1 MCSQA
6 HASLARWK
14 YCDRQSPWFTRQVAQ
29 ELVTCHTR
37 GIQLNRVCVV
47 GARGSQP
54 RTVPAMHHPALF
66 LLEPTRM
73 LVSAGSP
80 SHKHV
85 ISRSLQ
91 ADEMP
96 AGTVEA
102 RGMQQTLGRDAAE
115 GFLST
120 SGIRGHTWCL
130 WKCSAAIRAGFLSF
144 TTTVL
149 PSATCRHSSAK
160 KPHTHTSEKS
170 TRQGELFHLEGAEV
184 LAQAAH
190 RRCARPSSSSAWV
203 APSAT

>member
-1 MCSQA
+1 M
-6 HASLARWK
+6 
-14 YCDRQSPWFTRQVAQ
+14 
-29 ELVTCHTR
+29 CHTR
-37 GIQLNRVCVV
+37 GIQLNRVCVA